1 MMKRRKPCPFCGS
14 EPIVAEHAPKV
25 NGEYQWMIACENPHC
40 NFNPSAHGFVSSEY
54 VIKAWNTRTPPVPC
68 AICNRPEQ
76 DHSPV
81 DSCCKGF
88 AKDLADNQ
96 NSSG

>member
-1 MMKRRKPCPFCGS
+1 M
-14 EPIVAEHAPKV
+14 
-25 NGEYQWMIACENPHC
+25 EN
-40 NFNPSAHGFVSSEY
+40 FVDREQA
-54 VIKAWNTRTPPVPC
+54 IKAWNTRTPPVPC